1 MSALPI
7 CDRQVGGT
15 SGFYGRT
22 GELRRVLNCLE
33 RGDSVA
39 LIGGAKVGTTSLL
52 NQIKQNQYD
61 LFNLLYQGIKTVP
74 VVVDLQ
80 AAGGR
85 AQLLPSLIWD
95 AVSTALQDSPVRG
108 PAGAVELKKPDFRR
122 AGNQCWRELE
132 EALSLTWKGLRGTA
146 VWCHY
151 ALLLDGADIFSSGEF
166 MESLEPLF
174 TLAERKDDWAP
185 VSLVFAGGR
194 EFREFMLDSKTPG
207 VSGLQPVFL
216 GALREDEATAMVRQ
230 MVPGANVRLFKEI
243 AYLTGNHPYLL
254 NILLDEIIEYDLLR
268 NLRAAADNAS
278 MRLEPLFERIWAAFD
293 RGRGV
298 NYRGSYAAPE
308 HALMQVLM
316 EMGEYGC
323 TSKQAEREVGLR
335 PLKEFAD
342 FLVACGVIERTMR
355 DNQYVLLA
363 KNMLWNDWYRQRIS
377 R

>member
-7 CDRQVGGT
+7 CDRPVGAT

-22 GELRRVLNCLE
+22 GELRRILNCMQ
-33 RGDSVA
+33 RGQSVA
-39 LIGGAKVGTTSLL
+39 VIAGPQVGKTSLL
-52 NQIKQNQYD
+52 YQIRQNQYD
-61 LFNLLYQGIKTVP
+61 LFTPVYQGIKTVP
-74 VVVDLQ
+74 VVVDMASL
-80 AAGGR
+80 GGR
-85 AQLLPSLIWD
+85 ATLLPDLIW
-95 AVSTALQDSPVRG
+95 AGVSGALMDSQIRG
-108 PAGAVELKKPDFRR
+108 GAGAVEVKLPEGRR
-122 AGNQCWRELE
+122 PGQLSWKELE
-132 EALSLTWKGLRGTA
+132 KALSQTWRGLRGTHA
-146 VWCHY
+146 WCHY
-151 ALLLDGADIFSSGEF
+151 ALLIDNADICCSGDFIECFEALFSLAAHDEDWSPL
-166 MESLEPLF
+166 SLI
-174 TLAERKDDWAP
+174 
-185 VSLVFAGGR
+185 FAGGR
-194 EFREFMLDSKTPG
+194 ELREFILDSKKPEMKK
-207 VSGLQPVFL
+207 LQHLVL
-216 GALREDEATAMVRQ
+216 GAFKQDEANAMIRS
-230 MVPGANVRLFKEI
+230 MLPESNARLNKEI
-243 AYLTGNHPYLL
+243 SYLTGNHPYLL
-254 NILLDEIIEYDLLR
+254 NVLLDEIIEYDLIR

-342 FLVACGVIERTMR
+342 FLVSSSVVERTMR
-355 DNQYVLLA
+355 DNQYVLQA